1 VCSPT
6 RFVNTIQSLSQ
17 DHKDAIK
24 TTGLGGLLEMK
35 AVRLQRVMLA
45 CLAKRLNNKTQAFHI
60 GGKVVLS
67 LYRTYGI

>member
-1 VCSPT
+1 
-6 RFVNTIQSLSQ
+6 VNTIQNLSQ

-35 AVRLQRVMLA
+35 AVRLRCVMLA
-45 CLAKRLNNKTQAFHI
+45 CLAKRLNKTQAFHI